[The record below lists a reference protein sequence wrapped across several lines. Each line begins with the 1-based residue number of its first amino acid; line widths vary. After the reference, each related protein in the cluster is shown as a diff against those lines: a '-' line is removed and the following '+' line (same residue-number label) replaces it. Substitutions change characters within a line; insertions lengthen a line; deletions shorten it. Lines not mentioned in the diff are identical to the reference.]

1 MIAGVPLFVG
11 VTGHRT
17 ILPDDEAA
25 AKAAFGA
32 LLETFD
38 RDYPHTSPVVLSALA
53 AGADVLAAEEAIA
66 RGIAV
71 VACIPVSIE
80 AYERDFEPA
89 GLARFRAALA
99 ACARVEIVPAR
110 DLLAGYVAVGMH
122 VARTAHVLVAFWD
135 GQPSRGPGGTAEVV
149 RARLTGM
156 AQQRESLAD
165 IPHVPDIGPVAQ
177 IVTPRAGDARPHD
190 AFAVRWVHPRRF
202 HRDLAAERDFWAALA
217 HLDRYNADLAA
228 HPAAGRARDP
238 LDGLADATDA
248 AANAL
253 QRRTSFFLIALY
265 VFAFVAAFTQIVFG
279 SEPMKLATLGLAF
292 LAYLFMRRND
302 FENRYQDYRAISE
315 GLRVQ
320 IAWNEAGL
328 TGETVEPHYLHTQQ
342 GELQWIRM
350 ALRAACEWYDPGD
363 APVAEKRAIAW
374 VRGQWRYFYRGT
386 RRERRRAKRCSLLT
400 RGAVGIGALGAVA
413 LTIALLPQAQH
424 AFGWTPDAATIAQ
437 LKHWS
442 AALAALGATFAALVA
457 NYAEKRSFA
466 VNARRF
472 DRMFVV
478 FDRARLRIN
487 AVLRGGPGSVPAIV
501 GEIGREALIE
511 QADWLLIRRDRPVSF
526 VQS

>member
-11 VTGHRT
+11 VTGHRA
-17 ILPDDEAA
+17 IPASDEAA

-32 LLETFD
+32 LLRKLGD
-38 RDYPHTSPVVLSALA
+38 DYPHTSPVVLSALA
-53 AGADVLAAEEAIA
+53 DGADLLAAEEAIA
-66 RGIAV
+66 RDVAV
-71 VACIPVSIE
+71 IACIPISID
-80 AYERDFEPA
+80 AYERDFDPA
-89 GLARFRAALA
+89 ALARFRAALA
-99 ACARVEIVPAR
+99 ACARVEIVPASDR
-110 DLLAGYVAVGMH
+110 LAGYVAAGMH
-122 VARTAHVLVAFWD
+122 VARSSHVLVAFWD
-135 GQPSRGPGGTAEVV
+135 GRPSRGPGGTAEVV

-156 AQQRESLAD
+156 AQQREGLAD

-177 IVTPRAGDARPHD
+177 IVTARADEPRPAH
-190 AFAVRWVHPRRF
+190 AFALRWIHPRRF
-202 HRDLAAERDFWAALA
+202 HRDVSAERDFWTALDR
-217 HLDRYNADLAA
+217 LDRYNADLAA
-228 HPAAGRARDP
+228 HPSHERPRNA
-238 LDGLADATDA
+238 LDALADRTDA

-253 QRRTSFFLIALY
+253 QRRTSGFLMALY
-265 VFAFVAAFTQIVFG
+265 AFAFVAAFTQIVFG

-292 LAYLFMRRND
+292 LAYLFVRRND
-302 FENRYQDYRAISE
+302 FENRYQDYRAIAE

-320 IAWNEAGL
+320 IAWNDAGL
-328 TGETVEPHYLHTQQ
+328 TGETVEPHYLRTQQ

-350 ALRAACEWYDPGD
+350 ALRAACEWYDAGD
-363 APVAEKRAIAW
+363 APVEEKRAIAW
-374 VRGQWRYFYRGT
+374 VRGQWRYFYRGA
-386 RRERRRAKRCSLLT
+386 RREGRRARRSGLLA
-400 RGAVGIGALGAVA
+400 RVAVGIGAIGAVA
-413 LTIALLPQAQH
+413 LTVALLPQVQR
-424 AFGWTPDAATIAQ
+424 AFGWTPASETIAQ

-466 VNARRF
+466 LNARRF

-501 GEIGREALIE
+501 GEIGREALVE